1 MDFDETSLCSD
12 FVKFKSKFNEVSEG
26 IITKR
31 QLKMIH
37 GPKTKQNFFLYVE
50 KLHKDSKFRLN

>member
-12 FVKFKSKFNEVSEG
+12 LVKFKLKFNEVSEG
-26 IITKR
+26 ITKR

-37 GPKTKQNFFLYVE
+37 DPKTKQNFFYMLKSYT
-50 KLHKDSKFRLN
+50 KTASLG

>member
-12 FVKFKSKFNEVSEG
+12 LVKFKLKFNEVSEG
-26 IITKR
+26 NTKR

-37 GPKTKQNFFLYVE
+37 DPKTKQNFFYMLKSYT
-50 KLHKDSKFRLN
+50 KTASLG

>member
-12 FVKFKSKFNEVSEG
+12 LVKFKLKFNEVSEG
-26 IITKR
+26 NTKR

-37 GPKTKQNFFLYVE
+37 DPKTKQNFFLYVE
-50 KLHKDSKFRLN
+50 KLHNRQQV

>member
-12 FVKFKSKFNEVSEG
+12 FVKFKLKFNEVS
-26 IITKR
+26 KR

-37 GPKTKQNFFLYVE
+37 GPKTKQNFF
-50 KLHKDSKFRLN
+50 

>member
-26 IITKR
+26 STKR

-37 GPKTKQNFFLYVE
+37 GPKTKQNFFYMLKSYT
-50 KLHKDSKFRLN
+50 KTASLG

>member
-12 FVKFKSKFNEVSEG
+12 LVKFKLKFNEVSEG
-26 IITKR
+26 NTKR

-37 GPKTKQNFFLYVE
+37 DPKTKQNFFYMLKSYTI
-50 KLHKDSKFRLN
+50 DSKFRLN

>member
-12 FVKFKSKFNEVSEG
+12 FVKFKLKFNEVSEG
-26 IITKR
+26 NTKR

-37 GPKTKQNFFLYVE
+37 DPKTKQNFFIC
-50 KLHKDSKFRLN
+50 